1 MNEDDYN
8 SGPLV
13 VGKAVFEPRAQP
25 VLRSDWRSEVF
36 GGFPSYDKPCPIPAR
51 QIDVDEMSRD
61 YETRHILVNKD
72 THRIRYESET
82 EHEVTIVI
90 EPK

>member
-13 VGKAVFEPRAQP
+13 VGKAVFEPR
-25 VLRSDWRSEVF
+25 VLARVPSDWWNSA
-36 GGFPSYDKPCPIPAR
+36 YIPCPMPKQ
-51 QIDVDEMSRD
+51 QIDVDQINHD
-61 YETRHILVNKD
+61 YDTRVVHVDKR
-72 THRIRYESET
+72 THRIRYENET
-82 EHEVTIVI
+82 EHEVTVII